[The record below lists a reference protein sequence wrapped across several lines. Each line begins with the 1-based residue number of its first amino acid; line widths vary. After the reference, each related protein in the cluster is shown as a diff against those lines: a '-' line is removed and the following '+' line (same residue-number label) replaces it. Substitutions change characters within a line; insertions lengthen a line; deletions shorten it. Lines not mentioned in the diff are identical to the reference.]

1 MAIAQTNEGPAVP
14 AKRPLIMR
22 YAARSDVG
30 RIRSKNDDSAY
41 VGQHLAVVAD
51 GMGGH
56 AGGDIASASTVLDM
70 IHLDQ
75 DNYDGDAGTVLADE
89 IQTANSLLSELVH
102 INPKLAG
109 MGTTVTALLL
119 AEGRLHFAHIGD
131 SRAYRLRNGKFEQI
145 SIDHTFVQRLI
156 DEGRLLPEEA
166 ESHPH
171 KNVLMR
177 VLGDVDASPELDLAT
192 LDVEPGERWLLC
204 SDGLNYV
211 PTRIVEQVVRETPN
225 LRDCV
230 NKLVELTLQAGA
242 PDNVTVI
249 ALEIVEATLDDVNT
263 DAVDIVA
270 LPEAGL
276 PDKITG
282 TKAADVEPVDEPTPA
297 AAAAAAPTGAAE
309 RAASLHQPTAQGA
322 TAAET
327 ATTAE
332 AAGGASPGS
341 AAAPR
346 RDAPG
351 GVTHKGNGAPGITWA
366 ASAEAPGA
374 QTASPIAASSA
385 TASSDTAGKGT
396 PSPNDGTFGNGTA
409 NSVKSAEP
417 GTDPHLG
424 EHLSAEV
431 LREELAS
438 RPHELVGA
446 AATAAETGSIPT
458 VAGRSVARRAA
469 TVLTHKAEQDRLAA
483 LEAEE
488 AAHPRRRRWL
498 TVAVAALLALFVVA
512 GLWLGYAWTQ
522 TRYYIGEYDQRVAI
536 YNGISQ
542 RLGPLQLS
550 TLETV
555 TEIRLDSLPEFSQQE
570 VRKTLPAK
578 DLYDAQAI
586 VRNLKE
592 FGSTSPEECPPPTAA
607 ALGSPTPGATAAP
620 SPGTPSPSAPASP
633 PPTSQATPKPS
644 PTCEVA
650 K

>member
-1 MAIAQTNEGPAVP
+1 
-14 AKRPLIMR
+14 MR

-41 VGQHLAVVAD
+41 VGRHLAVVAD

-70 IHLDQ
+70 IHLDHA
-75 DNYDGDAGTVLADE
+75 DYDGDAGTVLADE

-119 AEGRLHFAHIGD
+119 AQDQLHFAHIGD
-131 SRAYRLRNGKFEQI
+131 SRAYRLRDGEFEQV

-192 LDVEPGERWLLC
+192 IDVTPGERWLLC

-211 PTRIVEQVVRETPN
+211 AGHVVERVVRETKD
-225 LRDCV
+225 LRECV
-230 NKLVELTLQAGA
+230 ELLVELTLEAGS
-242 PDNVTVI
+242 PDNVTVVMVEI
-249 ALEIVEATLDDVNT
+249 AEETPDDVNT
-263 DAVDIVA
+263 AAVDVV
-270 LPEAGL
+270 P
-276 PDKITG
+276 P
-282 TKAADVEPVDEPTPA
+282 PTPSSSDGT
-297 AAAAAAPTGAAE
+297 AAPK
-309 RAASLHQPTAQGA
+309 PT
-322 TAAET
+322 T
-327 ATTAE
+327 
-332 AAGGASPGS
+332 GASPVVPGPPSGAAGFVPAEPRVDGKPAPAVPPTDSGAPSPADSGAKDS
-341 AAAPR
+341 AGTKDPAAK
-346 RDAPG
+346 DSAG
-351 GVTHKGNGAPGITWA
+351 DDGTNNGA
-366 ASAEAPGA
+366 S
-374 QTASPIAASSA
+374 
-385 TASSDTAGKGT
+385 
-396 PSPNDGTFGNGTA
+396 
-409 NSVKSAEP
+409 EP
-417 GTDPHLG
+417 TTTTDPHLG

-469 TVLTHKAEQDRLAA
+469 TVLTHKAEQDRA
-483 LEAEE
+483 EAELE
-488 AAHPRRRRWL
+488 ETVPKRRRWITIGMAGIL
-498 TVAVAALLALFVVA
+498 ALLVVG

-522 TRYYIGEYDQRVAI
+522 TRFYIGEYDQKVAI

-542 RLGPLQLS
+542 RLGPIQLS

-555 TEIRLDSLPEFSQQE
+555 TNIRMESLPEFSQQR
-570 VRKTLPAK
+570 VRQTVPAT
-578 DLYDAQAI
+578 DLYDAQRI
-586 VRNLKE
+586 VKNLE
-592 FGSTSPEECPPPTAA
+592 TTGTTTSVACVTPSPAPSAESPVASAPAATAPASPAPE
-607 ALGSPTPGATAAP
+607 SPGATAA
-620 SPGTPSPSAPASP
+620 ASP
-633 PPTSQATPKPS
+633 V
-644 PTCEVA
+644 PTCEA
-650 K
+650 TQ